1 MKEYYLADEKFG
13 VEDSEMYRAN
23 LLASIY
29 ALMSQEG

>member
-1 MKEYYLADEKFG
+1 MKDYNLPDANFS

-29 ALMSQEG
+29 LLMQEG